1 MNSELII
8 YQTEDGN
15 TKVNLKAIDGTVW
28 LTQKEIAVLF
38 DRDIR
43 TINEHLKT
51 IFADNELLENSVIRK
66 FRITA
71 VDGKSYDTA
80 HYNLDAILAVGYRV
94 RSARGV
100 QFRKWATTLLKDYL
114 IKGFAMDD
122 MRLKQVTQW
131 DYFDEWLARIRE
143 IRASEKRFYQKI
155 KDLYIT
161 AVDYNKNSSQ
171 AKLFFKKV
179 QNKMLWTVTGNTAA
193 EIVANRSNHKLPNM
207 GLTSWTGSKVRKMDV
222 DIAKN
227 YLSQEEVEE
236 LNRIVTMY
244 LDYAEDQAKKRKSI
258 TMAEWSIKLD
268 AFLNFNERKILTHAG
283 KIRANVAKQLA
294 EDRYDLFDK
303 HRQNEELKQANNDD
317 LKELEEISKELN
329 KGDRHG

>member
-1 MNSELII
+1 MNNELII
-8 YQTEDGN
+8 YQTEDGQ
-15 TKVNLKAIDGTVW
+15 TQVNLKAIDGTVW
-28 LTQKEIAVLF
+28 LIQDEIANLF
-38 DRDIR
+38 GKSRS
-43 TINEHLKT
+43 TITEHLQN
-51 IFADNELLENSVIRK
+51 IFNDEELEENSVRRN
-66 FRITA
+66 FRRTA
-71 VDGKSYDTA
+71 TDGKEYDIA

-94 RSARGV
+94 RSPRGV
-100 QFRKWATTLLKDYL
+100 QFRKWATIILKEYL

-122 MRLKQVTQW
+122 TRLKQAKEW

-161 AVDYNKNSSQ
+161 AIDYTKESES

-179 QNKMLWTVTGNTAA
+179 QNKMLWAVTGHTAA
-193 EIVANRSNHKLPNM
+193 EIIANRSNPELPNM
-207 GLTSWTGSKVRKMDV
+207 GLTSWTGSKVRRMDV
-222 DIAKN
+222 DTAKN

-244 LDYAEDQAKKRKSI
+244 LDYAEDQAKKRKAI
-258 TMAEWSIKLD
+258 TMAEWEQKLD
-268 AFLNFNERKILTHAG
+268 AFLSFNERELLTHAG

-303 HRQNEELKQANNDD
+303 YRQAQEIEQANTND
-317 LKELEEISKELN
+317 LAELEQIAKEVE
-329 KGDRHG
+329 KGGKA